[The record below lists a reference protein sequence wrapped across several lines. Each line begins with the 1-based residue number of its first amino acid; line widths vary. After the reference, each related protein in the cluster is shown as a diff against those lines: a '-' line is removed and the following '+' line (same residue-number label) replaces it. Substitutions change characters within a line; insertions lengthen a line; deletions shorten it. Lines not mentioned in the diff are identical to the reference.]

1 MRFAGAIFV
10 AFVCVSA
17 PALGAGYEVKEH
29 SADAMAAAYAG
40 AAATGSDASY
50 LAYNPAAAAYVAN
63 TDFSF
68 SVVEILPG
76 SNGTYG
82 SAKTSAGNA
91 TGGSLD
97 PRGFIS
103 DATVPALAFRQRLSD
118 RWTFGLSITS
128 PWGLRTDY
136 PENWTG
142 RYYALK
148 TELLTLNATPVL
160 SYQLTPELAIAAGPQ
175 VEYAQGTLTSAI
187 DTGTLGALN
196 SILGSVPGAQ
206 DSYARVSAKNWSY
219 GYTLGA
225 IDHLSESLT
234 VGLSYRSSIRHD
246 LRGPLTFTLDSA
258 GVGATIRS
266 LTGLFTNTRST
277 TPVTMPDTASFGA
290 RQDFSDR
297 WTGLLEVDWTGW
309 SHVGELSVMAA
320 NPLQPADVTAL
331 HWHDAWFGSVGAEY
345 RADPRWTFRGGVA
358 FDHSSDPGCHARTAH
373 SRCGQDLVVRR
384 HELSLER
391 QLRHQAHRFA
401 PLQPDERS
409 RARSSAAGQRPAR
422 EP

>member
-1 MRFAGAIFV
+1 M
-10 AFVCVSA
+10 
-17 PALGAGYEVKEH
+17 
-29 SADAMAAAYAG
+29 
-40 AAATGSDASY
+40 
-50 LAYNPAAAAYVAN
+50 
-63 TDFSF
+63 
-68 SVVEILPG
+68 
-76 SNGTYG
+76 
-82 SAKTSAGNA
+82 
-91 TGGSLD
+91 
-97 PRGFIS
+97 
-103 DATVPALAFRQRLSD
+103 
-118 RWTFGLSITS
+118 
-128 PWGLRTDY
+128 
-136 PENWTG
+136 
-142 RYYALK
+142 
-148 TELLTLNATPVL
+148 
-160 SYQLTPELAIAAGPQ
+160 TPELAIAAGPQ

-358 FDHSSDPGCHARTAH
+358 FDQSPIPDATLEPRIPDADRIWLSAGMSYRWSDSSDIKLTASRLFNLTREVALDPAQPGNALRGSLSGNTA
-373 SRCGQDLVVRR
+373 SYVNVIG
-384 HELSLER
+384 
-391 QLRHQAHRFA
+391 
-401 PLQPDERS
+401 LQVTFRS
-409 RARSSAAGQRPAR
+409 I
-422 EP
+422 